1 MIAIKQT
8 LEADV
13 AIVGGGIGGLMAA
26 IAAAD
31 HGARRVVIL
40 EKAHARRSGSG
51 ATGNDHFMCYI
62 PEVHGDDIEPV
73 LTQVLGRIPGMFKDP
88 ALMRKMLEESFGLV
102 KLWESWGIDM
112 RPYGGKWLF
121 QGHALPGKVRA
132 HLKYNGQNQ
141 KKVLLAE
148 ATKRGVTVL
157 NHHPVMELA
166 VSGGRIVGLLAL
178 DTTADEPSFTLVKA
192 PSVLLATGLTHRLY
206 STAPTPAYMFNT
218 GHCPNCAGGQALG
231 WRVGASM
238 VNMEIPYTH
247 AGPKSFERCGKATW
261 IGVYRYPDGR
271 PLGPFVTRSNTNY
284 GDVTSDI
291 WNTSFTDLM
300 EKGTGPAYIDCTD
313 ASPEDLAH
321 MKRAMKDEGLTSLL
335 TYMDREGI
343 DPARH
348 AVEFMRYEPILHGRG
363 LDVNIDGETRI
374 HGLFAAGDMVGNASC
389 GISLAAWMGWRGGQE
404 AGRRAAAGETVDADI
419 DLASIPAVRNKMEL
433 LSAFMERPYGAD
445 WKDANFAL
453 QRIMDDYAGVG
464 PYKVR
469 SETLLNA
476 GLKYLNDLRRQALA
490 TMKADCSHTLM
501 RAAEVLDLMDCG
513 EVIMLAARERRETRM
528 AHKRSDYTFT
538 NPLLTDKLL
547 TLHKEDDGSVAFVW
561 RDKRV

>member
-1 MIAIKQT
+1 MIAVTKI

-31 HGARRVVIL
+31 SGAKNVLVL
-40 EKAHARRSGSG
+40 EKTHARRSGSG

-73 LTQVLGRIPGMFKDP
+73 LAQVLGRIPGMFKDP
-88 ALMRKMLEESFGLV
+88 ALMRKMLEESFSLV
-102 KLWESWGIDM
+102 QMWESWGIDM
-112 RPYGGKWLF
+112 HPYGDQWLF
-121 QGHALPGKVRA
+121 QGHALPGKIRA

-141 KKVLLAE
+141 KKVLVGE
-148 ATKRGVTVL
+148 AKKRGVTIL

-166 VSGGRIVGLLAL
+166 VENGRIVGLLAL
-178 DTTADEPSFTLVKA
+178 DMTEETPTFTLVKT

-206 STAPTPAYMFNT
+206 TNSATPTNMFNT

-247 AGPKSFERCGKATW
+247 AGPKSFQRCGKATW

-271 PLGPFVTRSNTNY
+271 PLGPFVTQSNTAY

-291 WNTSFTDLM
+291 WNTAFSDVY
-300 EKGTGPAYIDCTD
+300 KNGTGPAYIDCTD

-321 MKRAMKDEGLTSLL
+321 MKRAMKDEGLTALL
-335 TYMDREGI
+335 THMEKEGI
-343 DPARH
+343 DPAKH

-363 LDVNIDGETRI
+363 LDVDMNGETRV
-374 HGLFAAGDMVGNASC
+374 HGLFAAGDMVGNAGC
-389 GISLAAWMGWRGGQE
+389 GISLAAWMGWRGGKE
-404 AGRRAAAGETVDADI
+404 AGRRAAAGETAQA
-419 DLASIPAVRNKMEL
+419 DLAEIPAIKEKMAL
-433 LSAFMERPYGAD
+433 LSSFMERPHGAD
-445 WKDANFAL
+445 WQEANYAL
-453 QRIMDDYAGVG
+453 QRIMDDHAAVG
-464 PYKVR
+464 PHGVR

-476 GLKYLNDLRRQALA
+476 GLQYLEALRKKAHASMRA
-490 TMKADCSHTLM
+490 TCSHTLM
-501 RAAEVLDLMDCG
+501 RAAEVLDLMDCA
-513 EVIMLAARERRETRM
+513 EVIMRAARERKESRM

-538 NPLLTDKLL
+538 NPLLAEKLL
-547 TLHKEDDGSVAFVW
+547 TVHKDDSGDVVFEW
-561 RDKRV
+561 RNKRY